1 MRTKKTTM
9 GLMAIVPALIL
20 LLSISCKSDKNEN
33 DSTTEDTEQAN
44 AGIDISDET
53 NVAREYH
60 EVVQSFIECKSTATE
75 RSQCRN
81 EITRLISETHNLEE
95 FKDSEQN
102 YVIYDSIQPIV
113 KRSDKWKNI
122 GTATNQEVLN
132 KAIAHANNGGAA
144 LIIDT
149 SETYG
154 HVVMLKPGEA
164 YPSGSWNMELP
175 NVMSLFNA
183 KPENSFYDKSLSFA
197 FKKSDDLQVY
207 LRN

>member
-1 MRTKKTTM
+1 MRTKKTSVV
-9 GLMAIVPALIL
+9 LMAVLPALIL

-33 DSTTEDTEQAN
+33 DSSAEDTEQAST
-44 AGIDISDET
+44 AISSDET
-53 NVAREYH
+53 KAEVEYH
-60 EVVQSFIECKSTATE
+60 TVVKNFIECKSAATE
-75 RSQCRN
+75 RSHCRN
-81 EITRLISETHNLEE
+81 EITRLISETHGLEE

-122 GTATNQEVLN
+122 GAATDQEVLN
-132 KAIAHANNGGAA
+132 KGIAHANNGGAA

-164 YPSGSWNMELP
+164 YPSGSWNMQLP
-175 NVMSLFNA
+175 NVLSLFNA

-197 FKKSDDLQVY
+197 FKKSDDLHVFV
-207 LRN
+207 RE

>member
-1 MRTKKTTM
+1 MRTKKTTV
-9 GLMAIVPALIL
+9 GLMAIIPAIIL
-20 LLSISCKSDKNEN
+20 LLSISCKSDKSEN
-33 DSTTEDTEQAN
+33 DSENTEQAS
-44 AGIDISDET
+44 ADISNLDET
-53 NVAREYH
+53 KKVVEYH
-60 EVVQSFIECKSTATE
+60 EVVKNFIECKSAATE
-75 RSQCRN
+75 RSHCRN

-122 GTATNQEVLN
+122 GAATNQEVLN
-132 KAIAHANNGGAA
+132 KAIAYANNGGAA

-197 FKKSDDLQVY
+197 FKKSDDLHVF
-207 LRN
+207 LRE

>member
-1 MRTKKTTM
+1 MRTKKTTV

-20 LLSISCKSDKNEN
+20 LLSISCKSDKNQN
-33 DSTTEDTEQAN
+33 DSENTEEAS
-44 AGIDISDET
+44 ADISNSEET
-53 NVAREYH
+53 KGAREYH
-60 EVVQSFIECKSTATE
+60 EVVQSFIECKSAATE
-75 RSQCRN
+75 RSHCRN

-113 KRSDKWKNI
+113 ERSDKWKNI
-122 GTATNQEVLN
+122 GIATNQEVLN
-132 KAIAHANNGGAA
+132 KAIEHANNGGAA

-197 FKKSDDLQVY
+197 FKKSDDLHVY

>member
-1 MRTKKTTM
+1 MRTKKMTV
-9 GLMAIVPALIL
+9 GFMAIFPALIL
-20 LLSISCKSDKNEN
+20 LLSISCKSDKSEN
-33 DSTTEDTEQAN
+33 DPSAEDTEQAS
-44 AGIDISDET
+44 AGVSSDET
-53 NVAREYH
+53 KVAVEYH
-60 EVVQSFIECKSTATE
+60 TVVKNFIECKSAATE
-75 RSQCRN
+75 RSHCRN
-81 EITRLISETHNLEE
+81 EITRLISETHGLEE

-122 GTATNQEVLN
+122 GAATDQEVLN
-132 KAIAHANNGGAA
+132 KGIAHANNGGAA

-164 YPSGSWNMELP
+164 YPSGSWNMQLP
-175 NVMSLFNA
+175 NVLSLFNA

-197 FKKSDDLQVY
+197 FKKSDDLHVFV
-207 LRN
+207 RE

>member
-1 MRTKKTTM
+1 MRTKKMTVGFT
-9 GLMAIVPALIL
+9 AIFPALIL

-33 DSTTEDTEQAN
+33 DPSAEDTEQAS
-44 AGIDISDET
+44 ADISNSDET
-53 NVAREYH
+53 KRMAKYH
-60 EVVQSFIECKSTATE
+60 TVVKNFIECKSAATE
-75 RSQCRN
+75 RSHCRN
-81 EITRLISETHNLEE
+81 EITRLISETHELEE

-122 GTATNQEVLN
+122 GAATNQEVLN

-197 FKKSDDLQVY
+197 FKKSDDLHVF
-207 LRN
+207 LRE